1 MGKLVVSEF
10 VSVDG
15 VMEAPGGEPGYAH
28 TDWVSRYPHDWF
40 DSKLAEVLAH
50 EALLVGRVT
59 YESFAGA
66 WPQRTGTLADKLNAM
81 PKYVASTTLR
91 APAWNNTTVLQ
102 GDVGEAVAALKDKTS
117 GDILVHGSRTLV
129 HTLRQRGL
137 VDEWRLLIFP
147 IVLGSGARLFGDH
160 PDAAMLDVVDHHRFG
175 SGVTLLV
182 YRPRPA
188 ARP

>member
-28 TDWVSRYPHDWF
+28 TGWVARYPHDWF
-40 DSKLAEVLAH
+40 DSKLAEIQAA
-50 EALLVGRVT
+50 EALLVGRVS

-66 WPQRTGTLADKLNAM
+66 WPQRTGAFAEKLNGM
-81 PKYVASTTLR
+81 PKYVVSTTLR
-91 APAWNNTTVLQ
+91 APAWNNTTVLE
-102 GDVGEAVAALKDKTS
+102 GDVGQSVAALKRKHG
-117 GDILVHGSRTLV
+117 GDIVVHGSRTLV

-137 VDEWRLLIFP
+137 VDEWRLLVFP

-160 PDAAMLDVVDHHRFG
+160 PDASMLDIVEHRQFG
-175 SGVTLLV
+175 SGATLLV

-188 ARP
+188 AAS